1 MWNERIIEAKKAQ
14 GITPKIMSERTRGH
28 LPERT
33 IIRILSGETAN
44 PRIDTIIEMGA
55 AVGLSP
61 QELFADTNVVV
72 ATETLAEVKETAVV
86 AEAEL
91 DILKAENTVL
101 KGEVANLNAEIAILR
116 LKLEHKDEI
125 IALHK
130 YYNMQRDPSGVFRV
144 D

>member
-86 AEAEL
+86 VEAERDL
-91 DILKAENTVL
+91 INAENEMLKAKVAALTTEIELL
-101 KGEVANLNAEIAILR
+101 KKELQ
-116 LKLEHKDEI
+116 HKEEI
-125 IALHK
+125 IALHN
-130 YYNMQRDPSGVFRV
+130 YYNKLRSSD
-144 D
+144 